1 MPKLSNQ
8 DQNFDAT
15 FSVLLGTV
23 QCAEGVRDP
32 RAFCKCVYDHQAK
45 GHQLPT
51 LEQTNKSKF

>member
-32 RAFCKCVYDHQAK
+32 REFCKCGYDHQAK

-51 LEQTNKSKF
+51 LEQTNK